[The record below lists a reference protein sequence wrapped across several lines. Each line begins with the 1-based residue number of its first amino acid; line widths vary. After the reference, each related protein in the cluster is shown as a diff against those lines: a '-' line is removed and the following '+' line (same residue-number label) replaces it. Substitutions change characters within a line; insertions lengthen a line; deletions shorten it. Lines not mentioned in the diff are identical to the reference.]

1 MSDDL
6 STGEVRNKNLSSLIF
21 FGPVKDFFLLNLC
34 FLIFFLYL
42 IFRNG
47 HFFNFLRSSSV
58 LQYFYFQSYHGK
70 FGTLV
75 ESKGPNCLK
84 CPKISWNFVFQLC
97 WSYSMPFSQEYLPDT
112 LNILIDNVNMQ
123 VEEKY
128 YYAPYPYIP

>member
-1 MSDDL
+1 MQFEKNLSSIKKKDIVLVSDDL
-6 STGEVRNKNLSSLIF
+6 STGEIRNKNLSSLIF
-21 FGPVKDFFLLNLC
+21 FGPVKDFYLLNLC

-47 HFFNFLRSSSV
+47 HFFNFLRSSSI

-84 CPKISWNFVFQLC
+84 CPKISWNFVF
-97 WSYSMPFSQEYLPDT
+97 
-112 LNILIDNVNMQ
+112 
-123 VEEKY
+123 
-128 YYAPYPYIP
+128 